1 MATKSTE
8 KKTSLEP
15 SEVFCAVGL
24 LIPTSQMRAL
34 VKDQTGT
41 ELLRWAST
49 DGLAIAKK
57 GIKVV
62 FGGGNVGLMKIIS
75 DTALDNGVEVLG
87 ISLKSLHALELANPR
102 LNEIV
107 VTDTL
112 LDRKDEFM
120 SRSDAFIV
128 LPGGV
133 GSLDEL
139 AEIMAS
145 NQLGIINK
153 PVGILNTEGYYDH
166 LLKWFDKAV
175 EEGFISS
182 ANLKE
187 LLVSDNPEELV
198 DLVVNHERPSDD
210 NWTKR
215 LGL

>member
-1 MATKSTE
+1 MKNISI
-8 KKTSLEP
+8 
-15 SEVFCAVGL
+15 FCGAHEGNNPKYAQSAK
-24 LIPTSQMRAL
+24 IIAET
-34 VKDQTGT
+34 
-41 ELLRWAST
+41 
-49 DGLAIAKK
+49 IAKK
-57 GIKVV
+57 GINVV
-62 FGGGNVGLMKIIS
+62 FGGGTVGLMKIIS

>member
-1 MATKSTE
+1 MKE
-8 KKTSLEP
+8 KNPKYAED
-15 SEVFCAVGL
+15 AK
-24 LIPTSQMRAL
+24 L
-34 VKDQTGT
+34 VA
-41 ELLRWAST
+41 ENL
-49 DGLAIAKK
+49 AKK
-57 GIKVV
+57 GINVV

-102 LNEIV
+102 LKDIV
-107 VTDTL
+107 VTETL

-153 PVGILNTEGYYDH
+153 PLGILNTEGYYDY
-166 LLKWFDKAV
+166 LLKWFEKAV

-182 ANLKE
+182 SNLKE
-187 LLVSDNPEELV
+187 LLVSDSPAELV
-198 DLVVNHERPSDD
+198 EMVVNHKRPSDND
-210 NWTKR
+210 WTNR

>member
-1 MATKSTE
+1 MKNISIFCGDHEGKNPKYAQSAKII
-8 KKTSLEP
+8 
-15 SEVFCAVGL
+15 SE
-24 LIPTSQMRAL
+24 
-34 VKDQTGT
+34 
-41 ELLRWAST
+41 
-49 DGLAIAKK
+49 AIAKK
-57 GIKVV
+57 GINVV

>member
-1 MATKSTE
+1 MKSISIFCGAHE
-8 KKTSLEP
+8 GNNPKYAQSAKIV
-15 SEVFCAVGL
+15 SE
-24 LIPTSQMRAL
+24 T
-34 VKDQTGT
+34 
-41 ELLRWAST
+41 
-49 DGLAIAKK
+49 IAKK
-57 GIKVV
+57 GINVV

-102 LNEIV
+102 LSEIV
-107 VTDTL
+107 VTETL

-120 SRSDAFIV
+120 SRSDAFVV

-187 LLVSDNPEELV
+187 LLVSDDPHELV
-198 DLVVNHERPSDD
+198 ELIVNHKRPSDD
-210 NWTKR
+210 NWTER

>member
-1 MATKSTE
+1 MKNISI
-8 KKTSLEP
+8 
-15 SEVFCAVGL
+15 FCGAHEGKNPKYVQSAK
-24 LIPTSQMRAL
+24 IIS
-34 VKDQTGT
+34 K
-41 ELLRWAST
+41 
-49 DGLAIAKK
+49 AIAKK
-57 GIKVV
+57 GINVV

-120 SRSDAFIV
+120 FRSDAFIV

-145 NQLGIINK
+145 NQLGIFNK

-166 LLKWFDKAV
+166 LL
-175 EEGFISS
+175 
-182 ANLKE
+182 
-187 LLVSDNPEELV
+187 
-198 DLVVNHERPSDD
+198 
-210 NWTKR
+210 
-215 LGL
+215 

>member
-1 MATKSTE
+1 MKNISI
-8 KKTSLEP
+8 
-15 SEVFCAVGL
+15 FCGAHEGKNPKYAQSAK
-24 LIPTSQMRAL
+24 IIS
-34 VKDQTGT
+34 K
-41 ELLRWAST
+41 
-49 DGLAIAKK
+49 AIAKK
-57 GIKVV
+57 GINVV

-87 ISLKSLHALELANPR
+87 ISLKSLHVLELANPR

-187 LLVSDNPEELV
+187 LLVTDNPEELV
-198 DLVVNHERPSDD
+198 ELVVNHERPSDD
-210 NWTKR
+210 NWIKR

>member
-1 MATKSTE
+1 MKNISIFCGAHEGKNPKYAQSA
-8 KKTSLEP
+8 KII
-15 SEVFCAVGL
+15 SE
-24 LIPTSQMRAL
+24 
-34 VKDQTGT
+34 
-41 ELLRWAST
+41 
-49 DGLAIAKK
+49 AIAKK
-57 GIKVV
+57 GINVV

-187 LLVSDNPEELV
+187 LLISDNPEELV

>member
-1 MATKSTE
+1 MKNISI
-8 KKTSLEP
+8 
-15 SEVFCAVGL
+15 FCGAHEGRNPEYAKAAESIAKAV
-24 LIPTSQMRAL
+24 
-34 VKDQTGT
+34 
-41 ELLRWAST
+41 
-49 DGLAIAKK
+49 AKK
-57 GIKVV
+57 GINIV

-102 LNEIV
+102 VDEIV
-107 VTDTL
+107 VADTL

-166 LLKWFDKAV
+166 LLNWFNKAV
-175 EEGFISS
+175 DEGFISS
-182 ANLKE
+182 KNLDE
-187 LLVSDNPEELV
+187 LLVADSPDELI
-198 DLVVNHERPSDD
+198 DMITNHQKPSDE
-210 NWTKR
+210 NWTER

>member
-1 MATKSTE
+1 MKNISIFCGAHEGKNPKYAQSA
-8 KKTSLEP
+8 KII
-15 SEVFCAVGL
+15 SE
-24 LIPTSQMRAL
+24 
-34 VKDQTGT
+34 
-41 ELLRWAST
+41 
-49 DGLAIAKK
+49 AIAKK
-57 GIKVV
+57 GINVV

-75 DTALDNGVEVLG
+75 DTALDNGVDVLG

-145 NQLGIINK
+145 NQLGIIDK

>member
-1 MATKSTE
+1 MKNISI
-8 KKTSLEP
+8 
-15 SEVFCAVGL
+15 FCGAHEGNNPKYAQSAK
-24 LIPTSQMRAL
+24 IIAET
-34 VKDQTGT
+34 
-41 ELLRWAST
+41 
-49 DGLAIAKK
+49 IAKK
-57 GIKVV
+57 GINVV

-120 SRSDAFIV
+120 SRSDAFVV

-175 EEGFISS
+175 DEGFISS
-182 ANLKE
+182 ANLQE
-187 LLVSDNPEELV
+187 LLVSEDPQELV
-198 DLVVNHERPSDD
+198 ELIVNHKRPSDD
-210 NWTKR
+210 NWTER
-215 LGL
+215 LDL

>member
-1 MATKSTE
+1 MKNISIFCGAHEGKNPKYAQSA
-8 KKTSLEP
+8 KII
-15 SEVFCAVGL
+15 SE
-24 LIPTSQMRAL
+24 
-34 VKDQTGT
+34 
-41 ELLRWAST
+41 
-49 DGLAIAKK
+49 AIAKK
-57 GIKVV
+57 GINVI

-210 NWTKR
+210 NWTD
-215 LGL
+215 GLS

>member
-1 MATKSTE
+1 MKNISIFCGAHEGKNPKYAQSA
-8 KKTSLEP
+8 KII
-15 SEVFCAVGL
+15 SE
-24 LIPTSQMRAL
+24 
-34 VKDQTGT
+34 
-41 ELLRWAST
+41 
-49 DGLAIAKK
+49 AIAKK
-57 GIKVV
+57 GINVV

-87 ISLKSLHALELANPR
+87 ISLKSLHSLELANPR

>member
-1 MATKSTE
+1 MNNISI
-8 KKTSLEP
+8 
-15 SEVFCAVGL
+15 FCGAHEGKN
-24 LIPTSQMRAL
+24 PEYAKAAKL
-34 VKDQTGT
+34 VA
-41 ELLRWAST
+41 EY
-49 DGLAIAKK
+49 IAKK
-57 GIKVV
+57 GINVV

-75 DTALDNGVEVLG
+75 DTALDNGVKVLG

-107 VTDTL
+107 VSETL
-112 LDRKDEFM
+112 LDRKDKFM

-153 PVGILNTEGYYDH
+153 PVGILNTEGYYND
-166 LLKWFDKAV
+166 LLKWFSKAV
-175 EEGFISS
+175 DEGFISS
-182 ANLKE
+182 ENLKE
-187 LLVSDNPEELV
+187 LLVSNSPEELV
-198 DLVVNHERPSDD
+198 EMITSHQRPSDD
-210 NWTKR
+210 NWTER

>member
-1 MATKSTE
+1 MKNISIFCGAHEGKNPKYAQSA
-8 KKTSLEP
+8 KII
-15 SEVFCAVGL
+15 SE
-24 LIPTSQMRAL
+24 
-34 VKDQTGT
+34 
-41 ELLRWAST
+41 
-49 DGLAIAKK
+49 AIAKK
-57 GIKVV
+57 GINVV

-198 DLVVNHERPSDD
+198 NLVVNHERPSDD

>member
-1 MATKSTE
+1 MKNISIFCGAHEGKNPEYVNAAKS
-8 KKTSLEP
+8 
-15 SEVFCAVGL
+15 VA
-24 LIPTSQMRAL
+24 
-34 VKDQTGT
+34 
-41 ELLRWAST
+41 EL
-49 DGLAIAKK
+49 IAKK
-57 GIKVV
+57 GINVV
-62 FGGGNVGLMKIIS
+62 FGGGNVGLMKVIS

-102 LNEIV
+102 LNNIV
-107 VTDTL
+107 VSDTL

-120 SRSDAFIV
+120 RRSDAFIV

-166 LLKWFDKAV
+166 LLEWFNRAV
-175 EEGFISS
+175 NEGFISS
-182 ANLKE
+182 ENLKE
-187 LLVSDNPEELV
+187 LLVSDSPEELV
-198 DLVVNHERPSDD
+198 ELITTHEKPSDES
-210 NWTKR
+210 WTER

>member
-1 MATKSTE
+1 MKNISIFCGAHEGKNPEYAKAAKSIAE
-8 KKTSLEP
+8 
-15 SEVFCAVGL
+15 C
-24 LIPTSQMRAL
+24 
-34 VKDQTGT
+34 
-41 ELLRWAST
+41 
-49 DGLAIAKK
+49 IAKK
-57 GIKVV
+57 GINIV

-102 LNEIV
+102 LNKIV
-107 VTDTL
+107 VSDTL

-153 PVGILNTEGYYDH
+153 PVGILNTEGYYDY
-166 LLKWFDKAV
+166 LLKWFNQAAD
-175 EEGFISS
+175 EGFISS
-182 ANLKE
+182 ANLSE
-187 LLVSDNPEELV
+187 LLVSDSPNKLV
-198 DLVVNHERPSDD
+198 EMIVNHERPSDD
-210 NWTKR
+210 NWTDR

>member
-1 MATKSTE
+1 MKNISIFCGAHEGKNPKYAQSA
-8 KKTSLEP
+8 KII
-15 SEVFCAVGL
+15 SE
-24 LIPTSQMRAL
+24 
-34 VKDQTGT
+34 
-41 ELLRWAST
+41 
-49 DGLAIAKK
+49 AIAKR
-57 GIKVV
+57 GINVV

>member
-1 MATKSTE
+1 MKNISIFCGAHEGNNPKYAE
-8 KKTSLEP
+8 EAKKVAES
-15 SEVFCAVGL
+15 
-24 LIPTSQMRAL
+24 
-34 VKDQTGT
+34 
-41 ELLRWAST
+41 
-49 DGLAIAKK
+49 IAKK
-57 GIKVV
+57 GINVV

-102 LNEIV
+102 LKEIV
-107 VTDTL
+107 VSDTL

-120 SRSDAFIV
+120 SRSDAFVV

-166 LLKWFDKAV
+166 LLSWFNKAV
-175 EEGFISS
+175 DEGFISP

-187 LLVSDNPEELV
+187 LLVSDSPQELV
-198 DLVVNHERPSDD
+198 EMVVNHTRPSDD
-210 NWTKR
+210 DWTNR

>member
-1 MATKSTE
+1 MKNISIFCGAHEGKNPKYAQSA
-8 KKTSLEP
+8 KII
-15 SEVFCAVGL
+15 SE
-24 LIPTSQMRAL
+24 
-34 VKDQTGT
+34 
-41 ELLRWAST
+41 
-49 DGLAIAKK
+49 AIAKK
-57 GIKVV
+57 GINVI

-102 LNEIV
+102 LNEIL

-198 DLVVNHERPSDD
+198 ELVVNHKRPSDD

>member
-1 MATKSTE
+1 MKNISIFCGAHEGNNPKYGE
-8 KKTSLEP
+8 EAKKVAES
-15 SEVFCAVGL
+15 
-24 LIPTSQMRAL
+24 
-34 VKDQTGT
+34 
-41 ELLRWAST
+41 
-49 DGLAIAKK
+49 IAKK
-57 GIKVV
+57 GINVV

-102 LNEIV
+102 LKEIV
-107 VTDTL
+107 VADTL

-166 LLKWFDKAV
+166 LLSWFNKAV
-175 EEGFISS
+175 DEGFISP

-187 LLVSDNPEELV
+187 LLVSDSPQELV
-198 DLVVNHERPSDD
+198 ETVVNHTRPSDD
-210 NWTKR
+210 DWTNR